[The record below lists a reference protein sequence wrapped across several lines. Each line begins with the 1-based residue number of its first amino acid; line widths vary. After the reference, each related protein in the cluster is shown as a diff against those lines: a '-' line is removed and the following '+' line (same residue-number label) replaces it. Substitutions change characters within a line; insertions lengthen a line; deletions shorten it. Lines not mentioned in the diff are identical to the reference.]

1 MGKDAVIV
9 GHSLSKSTTAQL
21 TPMIW
26 PITEPA
32 HLQGKLLV
40 LVDTLGFDDN
50 SYTSDWEILRGTA
63 ITLASLYVDHIISP
77 FITRLM
83 STLKDMT
90 LT

>member
-1 MGKDAVIV
+1 MGKNAVIV
-9 GHSLSKSTTAQL
+9 GHDLEPTTAHL
-21 TPMIW
+21 TPVFW

-32 HLQGKLLV
+32 HLQGKRLV
-40 LVDTLGFDDN
+40 LVDTPGFDD
-50 SYTSDWEILRGTA
+50 SYTSDSESLRRTA
-63 ITLASLYVDHIISP
+63 VTLAALYVDHIISP